1 MLPIPVPIGSWR
13 FPTDNSSE
21 LGSPFFDNEGIVWG
35 PPVEGPSAQAYQLSL
50 DVYNHWCEH
59 AYDWVAICNH
69 LQDVDFQ
76 QAEIWGFEYRGPHDY
91 LSELE
96 ASISTSDPIA
106 SFAQP
111 QEPEDEDTIS
121 EFSDTSPAFPED

>member
-13 FPTDNSSE
+13 FPTDNPSE

-59 AYDWVAICNH
+59 AYDCVAICNH

-91 LSELE
+91 LSKPE
-96 ASISTSDPIA
+96 ASISASDPIA

-121 EFSDTSPAFPED
+121 NSPTQA